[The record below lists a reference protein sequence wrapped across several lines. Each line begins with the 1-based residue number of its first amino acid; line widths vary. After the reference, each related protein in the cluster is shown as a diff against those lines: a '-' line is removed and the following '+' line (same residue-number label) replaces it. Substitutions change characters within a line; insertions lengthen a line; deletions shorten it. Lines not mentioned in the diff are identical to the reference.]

1 MRGVGRKWKR
11 SYSCQSDSVELKTP
25 LTTPLI
31 FYLHHEGKRGL
42 SVENMQVSQQNNAEK
57 RKKRETKW
65 QSPQIVLCLLV

>member
-1 MRGVGRKWKR
+1 METFLFLPIRFCRAEDTAYN
-11 SYSCQSDSVELKTP
+11 SPY
-25 LTTPLI
+25 